1 MSNTERYFHS
11 VRLEA
16 EKCKGCTNCLKRCPT
31 EAIRIRNN
39 RATIIR
45 QNCIDCGECVRVCSN
60 HAKVAVTDPISLMDR
75 FKYKIALPAPALYV
89 QFQQVHH
96 AEKIIASLY
105 KLGFDEVFEVARAAE
120 VISYAISRTLI
131 NEDRPR
137 PVISSACPAVLR
149 LIQQKYPS
157 LLDNVIDVVS
167 PMEAAAR
174 IAKEEFA
181 KKHGVP
187 VEKIGAFFI
196 SPCAAKLS
204 DVRSPIGIEK
214 SSVDGVFAIRDL
226 YTQIQAHVK
235 DDFTPLE
242 IERASTVGVRWA
254 IPSGEAE
261 AVGMRHT
268 LCVDGIENVKH
279 ALEQI
284 EDNRFDRLDYVEL
297 LACSNGCLGGPLT
310 VENGYVAKSRLNA
323 ILRHTPS
330 RVVQKTEMFDNAHVR
345 FRMTQPIEEN
355 EAWQLTGTMAER
367 LQKAA
372 RIDEIEASLPG
383 LDCGSCGSPTCRALA
398 MDIVGGFAS
407 EMNCIFKLNERISTL
422 AGEMVSLGASTRFSV
437 GGNRES
443 IGEDDDILN
452 NREGTSHA
460 GI

>member
-1 MSNTERYFHS
+1 MSQERYFHS
-11 VRLEA
+11 VRLE
-16 EKCKGCTNCLKRCPT
+16 EDKCKGCTNCLKRCPT

-39 RATIIR
+39 RATILWGS
-45 QNCIDCGECVRVCSN
+45 CIDCGECVRVCPN
-60 HAKVAVTDPISLMDR
+60 HAKVVITDPLSIINDYE
-75 FKYKIALPAPALYV
+75 YKIALPAPALYV
-89 QFQQVHH
+89 QFPQIHH
-96 AEKIIASLY
+96 AEKVIAALY

-157 LLDNVIDVVS
+157 LLDNVIDIMS

-174 IAKEEFA
+174 IAKEEAA
-181 KKHGVP
+181 KKRGIP

-204 DVRSPIGIEK
+204 DVRHPIGVDK
-214 SSVDGVFAIRDL
+214 SSVDGVIAIKDV
-226 YTQIQAHVK
+226 YPQMQAYVK
-235 DDFTPLE
+235 EGFTPFE

-284 EDNRFDRLDYVEL
+284 EDSRFDRLDYVEL
-297 LACSNGCLGGPLT
+297 LACTNGCLGGPLA
-310 VENGYVAKSRLNA
+310 VENGYVSKSRMNA
-323 ILRHTPS
+323 ILRHTPDKM
-330 RVVQKTEMFDNAHVR
+330 VQKTEIFENAAEK
-345 FRMTQPIEEN
+345 FRMTEEIEPN
-355 EAWQLTGTMAER
+355 ESNQLTGTMMER
-367 LQKAA
+367 ILKAA
-372 RIDEIEASLPG
+372 RIDEIEQSLPG
-383 LDCGSCGSPTCRALA
+383 LDCGSCGSPTCHALA
-398 MDIVGGFAS
+398 MDIVGGHAS
-407 EMNCIFKLNERISTL
+407 EMNCIFKLNERISAL

-437 GGNRES
+437 GGNRQD
-443 IGEDDDILN
+443 GVQKED
-452 NREGTSHA
+452 
-460 GI
+460 

>member
-1 MSNTERYFHS
+1 MSEERYFHS
-11 VRLEA
+11 VRLE
-16 EKCKGCTNCLKRCPT
+16 EDKCKGCTNCLKRCPT

-45 QNCIDCGECVRVCSN
+45 ESCIDCGECIRVCSN
-60 HAKVAVTDPISLMDR
+60 HAKVAVTDPLSIINNYE
-75 FKYKIALPAPALYV
+75 YKIALPAPALYV
-89 QFQQVHH
+89 QFPQVHH
-96 AEKIIASLY
+96 SDKIIASLY

-137 PVISSACPAVLR
+137 PVISSACPAVVR

-157 LLDNVIDVVS
+157 LLDNVIDIVS

-174 IAKEEFA
+174 IAKEEAA
-181 KKHGVP
+181 KKQGIP

-204 DVRSPIGIEK
+204 DVRNPIGIEK
-214 SSVDGVFAIRDL
+214 SSVDGVIGIKDI

-235 DDFTPLE
+235 EGFTPLE

-268 LCVDGIENVKH
+268 LCVDGIDNVKH

-284 EDNRFDRLDYVEL
+284 EDSRFDRLDYVEL

-323 ILRHTPS
+323 ILRHTPNKM
-330 RVVQKTEMFDNAHVR
+330 VQKTEIFDGAHEK
-345 FRMTQPIEEN
+345 FRMTEEIEPN
-355 EAWQLTGTMAER
+355 ESNQLTGTMLER
-367 LQKAA
+367 IVKAA

-398 MDIVGGFAS
+398 QDIVGGYAS
-407 EMNCIFKLNERISTL
+407 EMNCIFKLNERISEL
-422 AGEMVSLGASTRFSV
+422 AGELVSLGASTRFSV
-437 GGNRES
+437 GGNRPEV
-443 IGEDDDILN
+443 GEKSELSAN
-452 NREGTSHA
+452 TKEE
-460 GI
+460 

>member
-1 MSNTERYFHS
+1 MPEERYFHS
-11 VRLEA
+11 VRLDVD
-16 EKCKGCTNCLKRCPT
+16 KCRGCTNCLKRCPT

-45 QNCIDCGECVRVCSN
+45 ENCIDCGECVRVCSN
-60 HAKVAVTDPISLMDR
+60 HAKIAVTDPLSIIHNYE
-75 FKYKIALPAPALYV
+75 YKIALPAPALYV
-89 QFQQVHH
+89 QFPQVHH
-96 AEKIIASLY
+96 SEKIIAALY

-181 KKHGVP
+181 KKHHVP

-204 DVRSPIGIEK
+204 DVRAPIGIEK
-214 SSVDGVFAIRDL
+214 SSVNGVIAIKDV
-226 YTQIQAHVK
+226 YTLIQAHVK
-235 DDFTPLE
+235 EGFSPLE

-254 IPSGEAE
+254 VPSGEAE

-284 EDNRFDRLDYVEL
+284 EDSRFDRLDYVEL

-310 VENGYVAKSRLNA
+310 VEDGYVAKSRLNA
-323 ILRHTPS
+323 ILRHTPDKM
-330 RVVQKTEMFDNAHVR
+330 VQKTEIFDNAHEK
-345 FRMTQPIEEN
+345 FRMTKEIEPN
-355 EAWQLTGTMAER
+355 ESQQLTGTMLER
-367 LQKAA
+367 LVKAA

-398 MDIVGGFAS
+398 QDIVGGFAS
-407 EMNCIFKLNERISTL
+407 EMNCIFKINERISAL
-422 AGEMVSLGASTRFSV
+422 AGELVSLGASTRFSV
-437 GGNRES
+437 GGNRQEMDGES
-443 IGEDDDILN
+443 GD
-452 NREGTSHA
+452 TA
-460 GI
+460 GKEE

>member
-1 MSNTERYFHS
+1 MSGEERYFHS

-16 EKCKGCTNCLKRCPT
+16 DKCRGCTNCLKRCPT

-45 QNCIDCGECVRVCSN
+45 QNCIDCGECVRVCPH
-60 HAKVAVTDPISLMDR
+60 HAKVAVTDPLSIINN
-75 FKYKIALPAPALYV
+75 FEYKIALPAPALYV
-89 QFQQVHH
+89 QFPQVHH
-96 AEKIIASLY
+96 SEKIIASLY

-157 LLDNVIDVVS
+157 LLDNVIDIVS

-204 DVRSPIGIEK
+204 DVRNPIGIEK
-214 SSVDGVFAIRDL
+214 SSVDGVIAIKDV
-226 YTQIQAHVK
+226 YTQTQAHVK
-235 DDFTPLE
+235 EGFTPLE

-254 IPSGEAE
+254 VPSGEAE
-261 AVGMRHT
+261 AVGMRHY
-268 LCVDGIENVKH
+268 LCVDGIDNVKH

-284 EDNRFDRLDYVEL
+284 EDSRFDRLDYVEL
-297 LACSNGCLGGPLT
+297 LACSNGCLGGPLA

-330 RVVQKTEMFDNAHVR
+330 KMVQRTEMFENAHER
-345 FRMTQPIEEN
+345 FRMTEEIEAN
-355 EAWQLTGTMAER
+355 DAQQLTGTMMER
-367 LQKAA
+367 IIKAA

-398 MDIVGGFAS
+398 QDIVGGYAS
-407 EMNCIFKLNERISTL
+407 EMNCIFKLNERISAL
-422 AGEMVSLGASTRFSV
+422 AGELVSLGASTRFSV

-443 IGEDDDILN
+443 IGEDDDILQGK
-452 NREGTSHA
+452 E
-460 GI
+460 

>member
-1 MSNTERYFHS
+1 MSEERYFHS
-11 VRLEA
+11 VRLEVD
-16 EKCKGCTNCLKRCPT
+16 KCRGCTNCLKRCPT

-39 RATIIR
+39 KAAIIR
-45 QNCIDCGECVRVCSN
+45 ENCIDCGECVRVCAH
-60 HAKVAVTDPISLMDR
+60 HAKIAVTDPLSIINEYEYR
-75 FKYKIALPAPALYV
+75 IALPAPALYV
-89 QFQQVHH
+89 QFPQVHH

-157 LLDNVIDVVS
+157 LLDNVINIVS

-181 KKHGVP
+181 KKHNVP

-214 SSVDGVFAIRDL
+214 SSVDGVIAIKDV
-226 YTQIQAHVK
+226 YTLIQSHVK
-235 DDFTPLE
+235 EGFSPLE

-254 IPSGEAE
+254 VPSGEAD

-284 EDNRFDRLDYVEL
+284 EDSRFDRLDYVEL

-323 ILRHTPS
+323 ILRHTPDKM
-330 RVVQKTEMFDNAHVR
+330 VQKTEIFDNAHEK
-345 FRMTQPIEEN
+345 FRMTREVEPN
-355 EAWQLTGTMAER
+355 ESQQLTGTMLER
-367 LQKAA
+367 LVKAA
-372 RIDEIEASLPG
+372 RIDEIENSLPG

-398 MDIVGGFAS
+398 QDIVGGYAS
-407 EMNCIFKLNERISTL
+407 EMNCIFKINERISAL
-422 AGEMVSLGASTRFSV
+422 AGELVSLGASTRFSV
-437 GGNRES
+437 GGNRQEMNGES
-443 IGEDDDILN
+443 GEN
-452 NREGTSHA
+452 AAKEE
-460 GI
+460 

>member
-1 MSNTERYFHS
+1 MPEERYFHS
-11 VRLEA
+11 VRLDVD
-16 EKCKGCTNCLKRCPT
+16 KCRGCTNCLKRCPT

-39 RATIIR
+39 KATIIR
-45 QNCIDCGECVRVCSN
+45 ENCIDCGECVRVCAH
-60 HAKVAVTDPISLMDR
+60 HAKIAVTDPLSIINDYE
-75 FKYKIALPAPALYV
+75 YKIALPAPALYV
-89 QFQQVHH
+89 QFPQVHH

-181 KKHGVP
+181 KKRGVP
-187 VEKIGAFFI
+187 AEKIGAFFI

-214 SSVDGVFAIRDL
+214 SSVDGVIAIKDL
-226 YTQIQAHVK
+226 YPSIQAHVK
-235 DDFTPLE
+235 EGFSPLE

-254 IPSGEAE
+254 VPSGEAD

-284 EDNRFDRLDYVEL
+284 EDSRFDRLDYVEL
-297 LACSNGCLGGPLT
+297 LACTNGCLGGPLT

-323 ILRHTPS
+323 ILRHTPDKM
-330 RVVQKTEMFDNAHVR
+330 VQKTEIFDNAHKK
-345 FRMTQPIEEN
+345 FRMTCEVEPN
-355 EAWQLTGTMAER
+355 ESQHLTGTMLER
-367 LQKAA
+367 LVKAA
-372 RIDEIEASLPG
+372 RIDELEAGFPG

-398 MDIVGGFAS
+398 QDIVGGYAS
-407 EMNCIFKLNERISTL
+407 EMNCIFKINERISAL
-422 AGEMVSLGASTRFSV
+422 AGELVSLGASTRFSV
-437 GGNRES
+437 GGNRQEMGGES
-443 IGEDDDILN
+443 GEN
-452 NREGTSHA
+452 A
-460 GI
+460 GKEE

>member
-1 MSNTERYFHS
+1 MSGTERYVHS

-16 EKCKGCTNCLKRCPT
+16 DKCKGCTNCLKRCPT
-31 EAIRIRNN
+31 DAIRIRNN

-45 QNCIDCGECVRVCSN
+45 QNCIDCGECVRVCPH
-60 HAKVAVTDPISLMDR
+60 HAKVAVTDPLSIINDYE
-75 FKYKIALPAPALYV
+75 YKIALPAPTLYV
-89 QFQQVHH
+89 QFPQVHNS
-96 AEKIIASLY
+96 EKIIAALY

-137 PVISSACPAVLR
+137 PVISSACPAVVR

-157 LLDNVIDVVS
+157 LLDNVIDIMS

-181 KKHGVP
+181 KKHNVP
-187 VEKIGAFFI
+187 PEKIGAFFI

-204 DVRSPIGIEK
+204 DVRNPIGIKE
-214 SSVDGVFAIRDL
+214 SAVDGVIAIKDIYPQL
-226 YTQIQAHVK
+226 QSYVK
-235 DDFTPLE
+235 GEFSPLE

-254 IPSGEAE
+254 VPSGEAE

-284 EDNRFDRLDYVEL
+284 EDSRFDRLDYVEL

-323 ILRHTPS
+323 ILRHTPEK
-330 RVVQKTEMFDNAHVR
+330 RIQKTEIFENAHEK
-345 FRMTQPIEEN
+345 FRMTEEIEPN
-355 EAWQLTGTMAER
+355 DAPQLTGTMLER
-367 LQKAA
+367 LVKTA
-372 RIDEIEASLPG
+372 RIDEIVRELPG
-383 LDCGSCGSPTCRALA
+383 LDCGSCGSPSCHALA
-398 MDIVGGFAS
+398 MDIVNGYAT

-422 AGEMVSLGASTRFSV
+422 ASEMVSLGASTRFSV
-437 GGNRES
+437 GGNREE
-443 IGEDDDILN
+443 IGESNDITN
-452 NREGTSHA
+452 GKE
-460 GI
+460 